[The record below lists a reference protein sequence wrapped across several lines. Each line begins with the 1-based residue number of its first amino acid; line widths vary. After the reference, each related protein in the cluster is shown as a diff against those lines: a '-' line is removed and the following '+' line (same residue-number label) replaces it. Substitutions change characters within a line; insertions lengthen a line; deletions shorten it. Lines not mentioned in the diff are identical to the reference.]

1 MANFRCY
8 PGIWIKL
15 MEDIKSLQ
23 NDHMLKAGEVLQ
35 VVKGPDRLGS
45 YITFAGKKG
54 IYPGGSTA
62 YEPVYA

>member
-1 MANFRCY
+1 
-8 PGIWIKL
+8 